1 MKQSLI
7 IFLVILFFV
16 SCKKQSVSFSSPSL
30 NSYFPT
36 TIGHYITYDLDSTVF
51 VNFGQKDTVIH
62 YQAKDIIDSPFTDNS
77 GRTSYRIIRYLRKT
91 SSDEWNANNTFYV
104 TPTQTTIEVVE
115 NNMRFQKLKLPITSG
130 YSWKGNT
137 YIDTYSLNSDVKYLD
152 DWDYTYDSVG
162 VPSTIGN
169 IAVDST
175 IKVLQRDEFLGQD
188 PKLSTTLY
196 AEKNYSVEK
205 YGKNIGLVYKEF
217 LHWEYQG
224 SQPGRPSYFTGYGIK
239 LKMTGHN

>member
-1 MKQSLI
+1 M
-7 IFLVILFFV
+7 VILFIV
-16 SCKKQSVSFSSPSL
+16 SCKKQSANYLSPPLS
-30 NSYFPT
+30 SYFPT
-36 TIGHYITYDLDSTVF
+36 NSGHYITYDLDSTLF
-51 VNFGQKDTVIH
+51 INFGQRDTIIH
-62 YQAKDIIDSPFTDNS
+62 YQAQDIIDSPFTDNS
-77 GRTSYRIIRYLRKT
+77 GRKSFRIIRYLRKT
-91 SSDEWNANNTFYV
+91 ATEDWKANNTFYV
-104 TPTQTTIEVVE
+104 TPTETTVEVVE

-137 YIDTYSLNSDVKYLD
+137 YIDTYSLNSDFKYLD

-162 VPSTIGN
+162 VPLTLGN
-169 IAVDST
+169 LTVDST

-196 AEKNYSVEK
+196 AEKNYSLEK
-205 YGKNIGLVYKEF
+205 YGKNIGLIYKEF

-239 LKMTGHN
+239 LTMTGHN